1 MVQENIAQLSQ
12 DCQGWRAHLRQ
23 LRDEFNTDEIKIR
36 EVAGKSLTK
45 EELVAVEHLHNQFH
59 IQLINIHD
67 LKHSLKTQEQL
78 LNDSEVSDEVI
89 QKQDQLKEEYTSLV
103 QTLELL
109 RSEFKSFLAALN

>member
-59 IQLINIHD
+59 IQLIN
-67 LKHSLKTQEQL
+67 
-78 LNDSEVSDEVI
+78 
-89 QKQDQLKEEYTSLV
+89 TSLV